1 MSQPHTDISNDLGD
15 APNPAPQLPSGGS
28 FGSDLN
34 AAGSKRA
41 NWGVPTQLAVL
52 GLLLVVSMAAI
63 MAMRHFGTRTA
74 NADQIKPAKVD
85 YTLDG
90 LSAAAAAE
98 QQRIVADLKR
108 SVTPRANEYGR
119 LPRNPFTLTEVEVEA
134 LDNPEDTSAE
144 QSAKAQAEHEA
155 AVKAE
160 VASVQL
166 QAVMGGSRPI
176 ARVNGNFLKV
186 GERIGQHLT
195 IAAIHGRSI
204 EVTADGQTYVIEM
217 AEADGKR

>member
-1 MSQPHTDISNDLGD
+1 MSQQHADISNDLGD
-15 APNPAPQLPSGGS
+15 APNPAPQLPSGGT

-34 AAGSKRA
+34 ASSSKRA
-41 NWGVPTQLAVL
+41 NWGVPTQIAVL

-63 MAMRHFGTRTA
+63 LAMRHFGTRTA

-85 YTLDG
+85 YTLEG

-108 SVTPRANEYGR
+108 SVSPRANEYGR
-119 LPRNPFTLTEVEVEA
+119 LPRNPFTLTEVEVA
-134 LDNPEDTSAE
+134 AQDHPEDNGAE
-144 QSAKAQAEHEA
+144 REAREHAEHEA

-186 GERIGQHLT
+186 GERIGQYLT